1 MMSDSSSREARK
13 LAPSGFSHISV
24 PARNVEQS
32 KRFFVEVLGGALVRD
47 TPGFAEARFN
57 NFIVGMSSRNGSPTA
72 PHAEYPHYGF
82 TVEPDQFLPLKLRLE
97 AYGVP
102 THEPW
107 TRHDDAEALMYFRD
121 PSGNQF
127 EMYCPKGFKDLP
139 LRRGG
144 RAGGDFFIDFPALCY
159 PDLRDPPAGARV
171 PEAGVTGFNHMT
183 MPVRDMYEGKR
194 FLTEVLGGNVT
205 IELPDHITVAV
216 GGAQIGMAPATGGWT
231 AYDAEF
237 PHYAFFVQ
245 PEDMAPLKERL
256 DSYGIPTHDI
266 WTRNGVEALMYFRDP
281 SGNLLELYCK
291 SGFEGAD
298 KLPRGGAGG
307 NYTIDFAALNYDRWN
322 DPGKRTP

>member
-1 MMSDSSSREARK
+1 MTDVRILFSQATK
-13 LAPSGFSHISV
+13 KPTPSGFSHISLPV
-24 PARNVEQS
+24 RDVEQS
-32 KRFFVEVLGGALVRD
+32 KRFYVEVLGGELVRD

-57 NFIVGMSSRNGSPTA
+57 DFIVGMSSRGGNPTA
-72 PHAEYPHYGF
+72 PNAEYPHYGF

-127 EMYCPKGFKDLP
+127 EMYCPKGFKALP

-144 RAGGDFFIDFPALCY
+144 RASGDFFVNFPALCY
-159 PDLRDPPAGARV
+159 RELRTPPSSAEVSKARV
-171 PEAGVTGFNHMT
+171 AGFNHMT
-183 MPVRDMYEGKR
+183 IPVRDMYEGKR
-194 FLTEVLGGNVT
+194 FLTEVLGGDVVL
-205 IELPDHITVAV
+205 ELPDHITVAV
-216 GGAQIGMAPATGGWT
+216 GGAQIGMAPTAGGWT

-237 PHYAFFVQ
+237 PHYAFFVN
-245 PEDMAPLKERL
+245 PEDMVPLQERL
-256 DSYGIPTHDI
+256 DLYGVPTHDI
-266 WTRNGVEALMYFRDP
+266 WTRNGIEALMYFRDP

-291 SGFEGAD
+291 NGFKDVD

-307 NYTIDFAALNYDRWN
+307 DYTIDFAALNYDHWK
-322 DPGKRTP
+322 DPGM

>member
-1 MMSDSSSREARK
+1 MTPVTGPSQHTAKK
-13 LAPSGFSHISV
+13 LTPSGFSHISV
-24 PARNVEQS
+24 PVRDIEQS

-57 NFIVGMSSRNGSPTA
+57 NFIVGMSSRSGNPTA
-72 PHAEYPHYGF
+72 PTAEYPHYGF

-127 EMYCPKGFKDLP
+127 EMYCPKGFNKLP

-144 RAGGDFFIDFPALCY
+144 RAGGDFFIDFPALGY
-159 PDLRDPPAGARV
+159 RELRNPPSGADVPKARV
-171 PEAGVTGFNHMT
+171 AGFNHMT
-183 MPVRDMYEGKR
+183 IPVRDMYEGKR
-194 FLTEVLGGNVT
+194 FLTEVLGGDVVL
-205 IELPDHITVAV
+205 ELADHITVAV
-216 GGAQIGMAPATGGWT
+216 GGAQVGMAPMAGGWT

-237 PHYAFFVQ
+237 PHYAFFVE
-245 PEDMAPLKERL
+245 PEDMVPLKERL
-256 DSYGIPTHDI
+256 ESYGVPTHDI
-266 WTRNGVEALMYFRDP
+266 WTRNGIEALMYFRDP

-291 SGFEGAD
+291 SGFKDAD

-307 NYTIDFAALNYDRWN
+307 DYTIDFAALNYDRWK
-322 DPGKRTP
+322 DPGK